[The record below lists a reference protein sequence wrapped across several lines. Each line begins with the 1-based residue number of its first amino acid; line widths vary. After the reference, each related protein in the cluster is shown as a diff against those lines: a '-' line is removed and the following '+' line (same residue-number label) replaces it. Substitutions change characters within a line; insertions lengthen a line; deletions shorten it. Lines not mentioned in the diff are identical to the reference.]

1 MSDMATFSTPK
12 LSAQCTAEFIG
23 TALILFFGSGC
34 VAAAKVFGA
43 SLGQWEISIIWGL
56 AVSMAVY
63 LTAGLS
69 GAHLSPAVTLAFW
82 LFGNFDKRKVP
93 AYMAA
98 QVAGAFSGAALVYVL
113 YHSLLVDFEQA
124 HHMVRGTK
132 ESLELAG
139 IFSTYPNA
147 AISVGQ
153 AFLTEVV
160 ITAILLAG
168 LMALSDDLNGLPR
181 GALGPLLSGLLIAVI
196 GASMGPLT
204 GFALNPA
211 RDLGPKIMEWLAGWG
226 NIAFTGGRD
235 IPYFLVPVFGP
246 LIGGCIGAVG
256 YKFLICRHLPRELKN
271 ISVAKAK

>member
-1 MSDMATFSTPK
+1 MSTLSTPR
-12 LSAQCTAEFIG
+12 LRAQCVAEFTG
-23 TALILFFGSGC
+23 TALILFFGTGC
-34 VAAAKVFGA
+34 VAAAKVAGA

-63 LTAGLS
+63 FSAGLS

-82 LFGNFDKRKVP
+82 LFGDFDKRKVP
-93 AYMAA
+93 AYMVS
-98 QVAGAFSGAALVYVL
+98 QVAGAFFGAAVVYML
-113 YHSLLVDFEQA
+113 YQNLIVDAEQA
-124 HHMVRGTK
+124 HHIVRGSK

-139 IFSTYPNA
+139 IFSTYPNP

-153 AFLTEVV
+153 AFLTEII

-168 LMALSDDLNGLPR
+168 LMTLSDDLNGLPR
-181 GALGPLLSGLLIAVI
+181 GALAPLLSGLLIAVI

-211 RDLGPKIMEWLAGWG
+211 RDLGPKIMAWMAGWG
-226 NIAFTGGRD
+226 EVAFTGGRE

-246 LIGGCIGAVG
+246 LIGGCLGAAA
-256 YKFLICRHLPRELKN
+256 YRLLISRHLPQSTAGVVAS
-271 ISVAKAK
+271 SVKK